1 MNTADLNQLLEQAA
15 AAATGKHHFRAI
27 HLYTDLLALT
37 EPRSSNK
44 STRETRLIALRER
57 GRLNN
62 LLGDP
67 LVALADYEQYY
78 QEAGDSIH
86 AVDALVFIGN
96 QCTYMNRTKRAMEAH
111 RDALQLAQT
120 LNYTAGQAKALGGLG
135 LVFTFLDRPE
145 EALTDLR
152 KSLVLFEKVK
162 DKVEQARGVKDKVE
176 QARGWNR
183 IGVVHVHLGQ
193 LDKAIAAF
201 QASFDLAREVGQKE
215 PIAMETAIISVNNL
229 GECYQRLFDM
239 EQALVNHQ
247 KGLAMAEETELPYL
261 EADLLRNLGVD
272 LQHLGRVEEGIACLH
287 RSLQLSVDTNQPDVE
302 VQALYSLAMG
312 EFQRGNLE
320 QAEARAEHLSEVA
333 DRRNIQGS
341 QAEALYVLGLYQEKI
356 GQVEAAQRLWQQA
369 LFLAHETGR
378 RMLLWQIH
386 GVMARIASNA
396 DLAAVHNRIAV
407 EIIHQIAQPIENEAL
422 REKFMQASPVREIVE
437 RLKAGEQLFG

>member
-1 MNTADLNQLLEQAA
+1 MNAADLNQLLEQAA
-15 AAATGKHHFRAI
+15 GAATGKHHVRAI
-27 HLYTDLLALT
+27 QLYTDLLALT
-37 EPRSSNK
+37 EPKTSNK
-44 STRETRLIALRER
+44 TTRETRLIALRER
-57 GRLNN
+57 GRLNI

-78 QEAGDSIH
+78 QEAGDSKH

-96 QCTYMNRTKRAMEAH
+96 QCAYMNQTKRALEAH

-120 LNYTAGQAKALGGLG
+120 LNYTAGQAKALGGMG

-145 EALTDLR
+145 EALADLR
-152 KSLVLFEKVK
+152 KSLVLFEK
-162 DKVEQARGVKDKVE
+162 VKDKVE

-201 QASFDLAREVGQKE
+201 QASFNLAREVGQQK

-229 GECYQRLFDM
+229 GECYQKLFDM

-247 KGLAMAEETELPYL
+247 EGLAMAEETELPYL

-287 RSLQLSVDTNQPDVE
+287 RSLQLSLDTNQPDVE

-320 QAEARAEHLSEVA
+320 QAEARAEYLREVA
-333 DRRNIQGS
+333 DRRNNQGS
-341 QAEALYVLGLYQEKI
+341 QAEAHYVLGLYREKI
-356 GQVEAAQRLWQQA
+356 GEMEAAQRLWQQA

-386 GVMARIASNA
+386 GAMARIASNA

-407 EIIHQIAQPIENEAL
+407 EIIHQIAQPIEDKAL
-422 REKFMQASPVREIVE
+422 RENFMQASPVKEIVE